1 MEKRYICKA
10 GWVRHSKGTIITH
23 WEWKK
28 LPPDVQFHNFE
39 EYTVEPSKSVE
50 EEAVIVPEPVQTFE
64 KDLAQNLEK
73 AGIKAEFKHK
83 VKNGKPELDATFKFD
98 ENE

>member
-28 LPPDVQFHNFE
+28 LSPDVQFHNFE
-39 EYTVEPSKSVE
+39 EYTVEPDAFNDGGIYYWPNMMADQELNLGE
-50 EEAVIVPEPVQTFE
+50 EDF
-64 KDLAQNLEK
+64 
-73 AGIKAEFKHK
+73 
-83 VKNGKPELDATFKFD
+83 
-98 ENE
+98 

>member
-28 LPPDVQFHNFE
+28 LSPDVQFHNFE
-39 EYTVEPSKSVE
+39 EYIPKPVE
-50 EEAVIVPEPVQTFE
+50 EEPVIVPEPVQNFE